1 VRLWHRRIA
10 GIKKKMAVSKVKH
23 KHWNEI
29 IGLLLFAVGLLIML
43 SLISYSAT
51 DPCFSVANTGAEI
64 KNVIGIIGAYLS
76 DALFRL
82 FGISSYLIPLF
93 LFGYAVFL
101 ALGGEAVHPHLKK
114 VGGIVLFLSCSTL
127 FGLEGDTIRLF
138 GEDISS
144 GGLLGGIIVRL
155 LVAGVSA
162 LGAYIITIT
171 AVIISLMLL
180 TPFSLLKALSWL
192 RDLYGRWMEQLDL
205 LIAVHQGRKEKARAA
220 REQAAPPKEPPKIV
234 ETPKQPQP
242 VPQPRAVKPEQSA
255 KPVQEAFGFM
265 ESKGAKEAYRLPLPD
280 LLDPL
285 PPVAKKVSKDD
296 MFAQSELLARKLQ
309 DFDIQG
315 RVTQVY
321 PGPVVTMF
329 EYEPAPGVKV
339 SKIVNLADDLALAMK
354 AGSVRIVAPLPGKAA
369 VGIEVPNNT
378 RETVYFRQIIESPE
392 YRAHKS
398 RLKVPLGKDI
408 FGASVLSAID
418 KMPHL
423 LVAGATGSGK
433 SVAINSIILA
443 LLYNAQPS
451 EVKLVLV
458 DPKMLELSLYND
470 IPHLLTP
477 VVTQPKRAAETLRA
491 LVAEMERRYRL
502 LAEKGSKN
510 IDSYNKVVTEADR
523 LPYIV
528 VIIDE
533 LADLMMTVQRE
544 VEDSIM
550 RLAQMARAAGIH
562 LIVATQRPSVD
573 VITGLIK
580 ANLPARISFQ
590 VSSKTDS
597 RTILDA
603 NGAENLLGMGDMLF
617 LPPGTAHLIRVHGCF
632 VSEAEIKRVVEFVKN
647 QAKPNYEL
655 LARRAK
661 ELVEAEAA
669 SAEDGERDELYN
681 RAVELVQMNGQA
693 STSFIQRRLRVGYNR
708 AARMIEMMQED
719 GIVGP
724 ADGAKP
730 RQVLVR
736 KNMDGTV
743 HNLDDL

>member
-1 VRLWHRRIA
+1 
-10 GIKKKMAVSKVKH
+10 MAVSIAKH
-23 KHWNEI
+23 KHWNEMM
-29 IGLLLFAVGLLIML
+29 GLLLFAAGLLIML
-43 SLISYSAT
+43 SLVSYSAT
-51 DPCFSVANTGAEI
+51 DACFSVASTGAEI
-64 KNVIGIIGAYLS
+64 KNTIGIFGAYLS
-76 DALFRL
+76 DALLRL
-82 FGISSYLIPLF
+82 FGLSAYIIPLL

-101 ALGGEAVHPHLKK
+101 ALGSEAVHPHLKK
-114 VGGIVLFLSCSTL
+114 VGGIILFIASSAF
-127 FGLEGDTIRLF
+127 FGLESETVRVF
-138 GEDISS
+138 SEEISS
-144 GGLLGGIIVRL
+144 GGMLGGFIARL
-155 LVAGVSA
+155 LVGGFSA
-162 LGAYIITIT
+162 TGGYIITFT
-171 AVIISLMLL
+171 AIIIALMLL
-180 TPFSLLKALSWL
+180 TPFSLLKILAWIS
-192 RDLYGRWMEQLDL
+192 DLYRRCLEHLDIL
-205 LIAVHQGRKEKARAA
+205 LAVHKGRKEKAREA
-220 REQAAPPKEPPKIV
+220 REQSALPKELPKIV
-234 ETPKQPQP
+234 ETQKQQQNIAQTRLPKSEKKT
-242 VPQPRAVKPEQSA
+242 KPEQA
-255 KPVQEAFGFM
+255 TFGFM
-265 ESKGAKEAYRLPLPD
+265 ESNDRKESYRLPSPD

-285 PPVAKKVSKDD
+285 PPAVKKVSKED
-296 MFAQSELLARKLQ
+296 MLAQSELLVRKLL

-329 EYEPAPGVKV
+329 EFEPAPGVKV
-339 SKIVNLADDLALAMK
+339 SKIVNLSDDLALAMK
-354 AGSVRIVAPLPGKAA
+354 AASVRIVAPLPGKAA
-369 VGIEVPNNT
+369 VGIEVPNNS
-378 RETVYFRQIIESPE
+378 REIVFFRQILESPE
-392 YRAHKS
+392 YLWHKS
-398 RLKVPLGKDI
+398 KLKIPLGKDI
-408 FGASVLSAID
+408 FGAPVVSIID

-433 SVAINSIILA
+433 SVTINSIILA
-443 LLYNAQPS
+443 LLYNAQPN
-451 EVKLVLV
+451 ELKLVLI
-458 DPKMLELSLYND
+458 DPKMLELSLYNE

-510 IDSYNKVVTEADR
+510 VDSYNKVVAETER

-617 LPPGTAHLIRVHGCF
+617 LPPGTAHLMRVHGCF
-632 VSEAEIKRVVEFVKN
+632 VSEAEIKRVVEFVKK
-647 QAKPNYEL
+647 QLKPNYEL
-655 LARRAK
+655 LARRTK
-661 ELVEAEAA
+661 EIGEAEA
-669 SAEDGERDELYN
+669 SLEEGSERDELYN
-681 RAVELVQMNGQA
+681 RAIELVQMNGQA
-693 STSFIQRRLRVGYNR
+693 STSFLQRRLRVGYNR

-730 RQVLVR
+730 RQVLVH

-743 HNLDDL
+743 RSLDD

>member
-1 VRLWHRRIA
+1 
-10 GIKKKMAVSKVKH
+10 MAVSAEKH
-23 KHWNEI
+23 KHWNEMV
-29 IGLLLFAVGLLIML
+29 GLLLFAVGLLILL
-43 SLISYSAT
+43 SLVSYSAA
-51 DPCFSVANTGAEI
+51 DPCFSVSGTDAET
-64 KNVIGIIGAYLS
+64 KNYIGIIGAYLS
-76 DALFRL
+76 DALLRL
-82 FGISSYLIPLF
+82 FGLSAYFIPLF

-101 ALGGEAVHPHLKK
+101 ALGRGAAHPHLKK
-114 VGGIVLFLSCSTL
+114 VGGIVLFISTAAF
-127 FGLEGDTIRLF
+127 FGLQSSTARLF
-138 GEDISS
+138 GEEVPS
-144 GGLLGGIIVRL
+144 GGMLGGFISYL
-155 LVAGVSA
+155 LLKGFSA
-162 LGAYIITIT
+162 TGAYIITLTSI
-171 AVIISLMLL
+171 VIALMML
-180 TPFSLLKALSWL
+180 TPFSLLKAFAWL
-192 RDLYGRWMEQLDL
+192 RAFYGRMMEQLEL
-205 LIAVHQGRKEKARAA
+205 FITIYRSRREKAREA
-220 REQAAPPKEPPKIV
+220 RQRPMPPKEPPKIV
-234 ETPKQPQP
+234 ETQKQPAAQREP
-242 VPQPRAVKPEQSA
+242 KPEKPP
-255 KPVQEAFGFM
+255 KPVQATFEFM
-265 ESKGAKEAYRLPLPD
+265 ESKDGKSAYQLPSLE
-280 LLDPL
+280 LLDPI
-285 PPVAKKVSKDD
+285 PPVVKKISKED
-296 MFAQSELLARKLQ
+296 MLAQSELLQHKLQ

-329 EYEPAPGVKV
+329 EFEPAPGVKV

-378 RETVYFRQIIESPE
+378 RETVYFRQILETPE
-392 YRAHKS
+392 YQANKS
-398 RLKVPLGKDI
+398 KLKVPLGKDI
-408 FGASVLSAID
+408 FGASVITGIE

-443 LLYNAQPS
+443 ILYNAKPN
-451 EVKLVLV
+451 EVKLAMV
-458 DPKMLELSLYND
+458 DPKMLELSVYEG
-470 IPHLLTP
+470 IPHLLSP
-477 VVTQPKRAAETLRA
+477 VVTQPKKAAETLRA
-491 LVAEMERRYRL
+491 IVAEMERRYRQ
-502 LAEKGSKN
+502 LAEKGNKN
-510 IDSYNKVVTEADR
+510 IDSYNKAVPEAER

-544 VEDSIM
+544 VEDSVM

-580 ANLPARISFQ
+580 ANLPSRISFQ

-617 LPPGTAHLIRVHGCF
+617 QPPGSSHIIRAHGCF
-632 VSEAEIKRVVEFVKN
+632 VSEAEIKRVVEFVKK
-647 QAKPNYEL
+647 QGKPNYEL
-655 LARRAK
+655 LQQRAK
-661 ELVEAEAA
+661 EIVEAQV
-669 SAEDGERDELYN
+669 AEVEDSERDELYQ

-719 GIVGP
+719 GIVGA

-736 KNMDGTV
+736 RNMDGTM
-743 HNLDDL
+743 NDLDDL

>member
-1 VRLWHRRIA
+1 
-10 GIKKKMAVSKVKH
+10 MAVSATKH
-23 KHWNEI
+23 KHWNEMV
-29 IGLLLFAVGLLIML
+29 GLLLFAAGLLMIL

-51 DPCFSVANTGAEI
+51 DPCFSVTGTNAVI
-64 KNVIGIIGAYLS
+64 KNYIGIIGAYLS
-76 DALFRL
+76 DALLRL
-82 FGISSYLIPLF
+82 FGVTTYLIAFLF
-93 LFGYAVFL
+93 LGFAVFYV
-101 ALGGEAVHPHLKK
+101 LGGEAHHPHLKK
-114 VGGIVLFLSCSTL
+114 IGGLVLFFSTAAF
-127 FGLEGDTIRLF
+127 FGLQGDTVRFL
-138 GEDISS
+138 GENIPS
-144 GGLLGGIIVRL
+144 GGMFGG
-155 LVAGVSA
+155 LVAYLLIQGFSIT
-162 LGAYIITIT
+162 GSYIITIT
-171 AVIISLMLL
+171 AMIVSLMML
-180 TPFSLLKALSWL
+180 TPFSPLKSLAWL
-192 RDLYGRWMEQLDL
+192 RTIYGQLSEHLDIL
-205 LIAVHQGRKEKARAA
+205 VTVYQGRREKAREAKQ
-220 REQAAPPKEPPKIV
+220 RPVVPKEPPKIIDEQKPSV
-234 ETPKQPQP
+234 TPASKIM
-242 VPQPRAVKPEQSA
+242 KPE
-255 KPVQEAFGFM
+255 KPVKAVHQASFEFM
-265 ESKGAKEAYRLPLPD
+265 GTGDGTGGKDSYRLPSPD
-280 LLDPL
+280 LLDPV
-285 PPVAKKVSKDD
+285 PAAMKKISKEE
-296 MFAQSELLARKLQ
+296 MLAQSELLARKLQ
-309 DFDIQG
+309 DFDIEG
-315 RVTQVY
+315 RITQVY

-329 EYEPAPGVKV
+329 EFEPAPGVKV

-392 YRAHKS
+392 YQAHKS

-408 FGASVLSAID
+408 FGASVVSSID

-443 LLYNAQPS
+443 LLYNARPN
-451 EVKLVLV
+451 EVKLVMV
-458 DPKMLELSLYND
+458 DPKMLELTLYND
-470 IPHLLTP
+470 IPHLLSP
-477 VVTQPKRAAETLRA
+477 VVTQPKKAAETLRA
-491 LVAEMERRYRL
+491 LVAEMERRYRQ

-510 IDSYNKVVTEADR
+510 IESFNKAVPEAER
-523 LPYIV
+523 LSFIV

-617 LPPGTAHLIRVHGCF
+617 QPPGSAHLVRVHGCF
-632 VSEAEIKRVVEFVKN
+632 VSEAEIKRVVEFIKK
-647 QAKPNYEL
+647 QGKPNYEL
-655 LARRAK
+655 LQQRVK
-661 ELVEAEAA
+661 EVVEAQV
-669 SAEDGERDELYN
+669 AEVEDSERDELYA
-681 RAVELVQMNGQA
+681 RAVELVQLNGQA
-693 STSFIQRRLRVGYNR
+693 STSFLQRRLRVGYNR

-730 RQVLVR
+730 REVLVR

-743 HNLDDL
+743 RDLDE

>member
-1 VRLWHRRIA
+1 
-10 GIKKKMAVSKVKH
+10 MAVSGAPHMKH
-23 KHWNEI
+23 KHEI
-29 IGLLLFAVGLLIML
+29 ISLLLFAAGLLIML
-43 SLISYSAT
+43 SLISYSST
-51 DPCFSVANTGAEI
+51 DPCFSVAKTGSDIRNA
-64 KNVIGIIGAYLS
+64 IGIIGAYLS
-76 DALFRL
+76 DIFFRVI
-82 FGISSYLIPLF
+82 GVSAYGIPLF
-93 LFGYAVFL
+93 LFGFAIVL
-101 ALGGEAVHPHLKK
+101 ALGKEPIHPHLKK
-114 VGGIVLFLSCSTL
+114 IGGLLLLISLSAL
-127 FGLEGDTIRLF
+127 LGLGTDTIRLF
-138 GEDISS
+138 EEEIPS
-144 GGLLGGIIVRL
+144 GGMLGGFIGRL
-155 LVAGVSA
+155 LVSGFSST
-162 LGAYIITIT
+162 GAYIITIT
-171 AVIISLMLL
+171 AIMLSLMLL
-180 TPFSLLKALSWL
+180 TPFSFVKVLGLLKAA
-192 RDLYGRWMEQLDL
+192 YGRLIEHLEI
-205 LIAVHQGRKEKARAA
+205 LIAIHRGRKEKAREAKDIPHA
-220 REQAAPPKEPPKIV
+220 SKEQPAIV
-234 ETPKQPQP
+234 ETRKQPEAAQ
-242 VPQPRAVKPEQSA
+242 VKQDKSARLVQSTF
-255 KPVQEAFGFM
+255 EFM
-265 ESKGAKEAYRLPLPD
+265 ENPEIKGAYQLPSSD

-285 PPVAKKVSKDD
+285 PPVLKKVSRED
-296 MFAQSELLARKLQ
+296 MLAQSELLARKLL

-329 EYEPAPGVKV
+329 EFEPAPGVKV
-339 SKIVNLADDLALAMK
+339 SKITNLSDDLALAMK
-354 AGSVRIVAPLPGKAA
+354 AASVRIVAPLPGKAA
-369 VGIEVPNNT
+369 VGIEVPNNS
-378 RETVYFRQIIESPE
+378 RETVYFRSILESPE
-392 YRAHKS
+392 YRTHRSKL
-398 RLKVPLGKDI
+398 RIPLGKDI
-408 FGASVLSAID
+408 FGVPVISTID

-443 LLYNAQPS
+443 LLYNAQPR

-470 IPHLLTP
+470 IPHLMTP

-491 LVAEMERRYRL
+491 LVAEMERRYRQ

-510 IDSYNKVVTEADR
+510 IDSYNKAVSDQER

-528 VIIDE
+528 IIIDE

-617 LPPGTAHLIRVHGCF
+617 LPPGTSHVIRVHGCF
-632 VSEAEIKRVVEFVKN
+632 VSEAEIKRVVEFVKT
-647 QAKPNYEL
+647 QATPNYEL
-655 LARRAK
+655 LARRTK
-661 ELVEAEAA
+661 ELTESDAVSEE
-669 SAEDGERDELYN
+669 EGERDELYA

-708 AARMIEMMQED
+708 AARMIEMMEED

-724 ADGAKP
+724 ADGSKP
-730 RQVLVR
+730 RQVLIR

-743 HNLDDL
+743 RDSDA

>member
-1 VRLWHRRIA
+1 
-10 GIKKKMAVSKVKH
+10 MAISIVKH
-23 KHWNEI
+23 KHWNEMM
-29 IGLLLFAVGLLIML
+29 GLLLFAVGLLIML

-51 DPCFSVANTGAEI
+51 DACFSVASTGAEI
-64 KNVIGIIGAYLS
+64 NNTIGIFGAYLS
-76 DALFRL
+76 DVLLRL
-82 FGISSYLIPLF
+82 FGLSAYIIPLL
-93 LFGYAVFL
+93 LFGYATFL
-101 ALGGEAVHPHLKK
+101 ALGREAVHPHLKK
-114 VGGIVLFLSCSTL
+114 VGSIIFFIASAAF
-127 FGLEGDTIRLF
+127 FGLQSETIKLF
-138 GEDISS
+138 GEEIAS
-144 GGLLGGIIVRL
+144 GGILGGFIARL
-155 LVAGVSA
+155 LVGGFSA
-162 LGAYIITIT
+162 IGAYIITLT
-171 AVIISLMLL
+171 AIIIALMLL
-180 TPFSLLKALSWL
+180 TPFSVLKMLKWVSVLYNQCLEQIYILL
-192 RDLYGRWMEQLDL
+192 
-205 LIAVHQGRKEKARAA
+205 AVHRGRKEKAREA
-220 REQAAPPKEPPKIV
+220 REQPVLPKAPPQIV
-234 ETPKQPQP
+234 ETQKQQQNIAQTRLPKPDKTI
-242 VPQPRAVKPEQSA
+242 RPEQA
-255 KPVQEAFGFM
+255 AFGFM
-265 ESKGAKEAYRLPLPD
+265 EGKERKESYQLPTPD
-280 LLDPL
+280 LLDSL
-285 PPVAKKVSKDD
+285 PPAAKKISKED
-296 MFAQSELLARKLQ
+296 MLAQSELLVRKLQ

-329 EYEPAPGVKV
+329 EFEPAPGVKV
-339 SKIVNLADDLALAMK
+339 SKIVNLSDDLALAMK
-354 AGSVRIVAPLPGKAA
+354 AASVRIVAPLPGKAA

-378 RETVYFRQIIESPE
+378 RETVFFRQILESPE
-392 YRAHKS
+392 YLWHKS
-398 RLKVPLGKDI
+398 KLKIPLGKDI
-408 FGASVLSAID
+408 FGASVVSVID

-443 LLYNAQPS
+443 LLYNAQPN
-451 EVKLVLV
+451 ELKLVLV

-477 VVTQPKRAAETLRA
+477 VITQPKRAAETLRA

-502 LAEKGSKN
+502 LADKGSKN
-510 IDSYNKVVTEADR
+510 VDSYNKAVAEADR

-617 LPPGTAHLIRVHGCF
+617 LPPGTAHLVRVHGCF
-632 VSEAEIKRVVEFVKN
+632 VSEAEIKRVVEFVKK
-647 QAKPNYEL
+647 QLKPNYEL
-655 LARRAK
+655 LARRTK
-661 ELVEAEAA
+661 EIVEAEAI
-669 SAEDGERDELYN
+669 SEESNERDEHYN
-681 RAVELVQMNGQA
+681 RAIELVQMNGQA
-693 STSFIQRRLRVGYNR
+693 STSFLQRRLRVGYNR

-730 RQVLVR
+730 RQVLIR

-743 HNLDDL
+743 RNSDD

>member
-1 VRLWHRRIA
+1 
-10 GIKKKMAVSKVKH
+10 MAVSIVKH
-23 KHWNEI
+23 KHWNEMA
-29 IGLLLFAVGLLIML
+29 GLLLLALGLLIML
-43 SLISYSAT
+43 SLISYSAA
-51 DPCFSVANTGAEI
+51 DPCFSVASTGGEI
-64 KNVIGIIGAYLS
+64 KNSIGLVGAYFS
-76 DALFRL
+76 DILLRL
-82 FGISSYLIPLF
+82 FGVSAYLIPLF
-93 LFGYAVFL
+93 FFGYAVFL
-101 ALGGEAVHPHLKK
+101 MLGKEAVHPHLKK
-114 VGGIVLFLSCSTL
+114 IGGVVLFISLSAF
-127 FGLEGDTIRLF
+127 FGLESETVKLF
-138 GEDISS
+138 GEEVLS
-144 GGLLGGIIVRL
+144 GGMLGGILARL
-155 LVAGVSA
+155 LVGGVSA
-162 LGAYIITIT
+162 VGAHIITIT

-180 TPFSLLKALSWL
+180 TPFSPLKALAWL
-192 RDLYGRWMEQLDL
+192 RAQYVRLSEHLEL
-205 LIAVHQGRKEKARAA
+205 LLAVHQGRKEKAREA
-220 REQAAPPKEPPKIV
+220 REQAAPPPEPPKIV
-234 ETPKQPQP
+234 EAQKPQQAAM
-242 VPQPRAVKPEQSA
+242 QPRVVRPEKPQ

-265 ESKGAKEAYRLPLPD
+265 ETKDANTAGEAYQLPVPE

-285 PPVAKKVSKDD
+285 PPAAKKISKED
-296 MFAQSELLARKLQ
+296 MLAQSELLARKLQ
-309 DFDIQG
+309 DFDIEG

-329 EYEPAPGVKV
+329 EYEPAPGIKV
-339 SKIVNLADDLALAMK
+339 SKIVNLSDDLALAMK
-354 AGSVRIVAPLPGKAA
+354 AASVRIVAPLPGKAA

-378 RETVYFRQIIESPE
+378 RETVYFRQIIESSE

-398 RLKVPLGKDI
+398 KLKVPLGKDI
-408 FGASVLSAID
+408 FGASVLSSID

-443 LLYNAQPS
+443 LLYNAQPN

-491 LVAEMERRYRL
+491 LVAEMERRYRQ
-502 LAEKGSKN
+502 LADKGSKN
-510 IDSYNKVVTEADR
+510 IDSYNKAVTEAER

-617 LPPGTAHLIRVHGCF
+617 QPPGTAHLIRVHGCF
-632 VSEAEIKRVVEFVKN
+632 VSEAEIKRVVEFVRK

-661 ELVEAEAA
+661 EIVEAEAA
-669 SAEDGERDELYN
+669 SAEDSERDELYN

-708 AARMIEMMQED
+708 AARMIEMMEED

-743 HNLDDL
+743 RDLDA

>member
-1 VRLWHRRIA
+1 
-10 GIKKKMAVSKVKH
+10 MTVSTAKH

-29 IGLLLFAVGLLIML
+29 IGLLLFAAGLLIML

-51 DPCFSVANTGAEI
+51 DQCFSVANTGSEI
-64 KNVIGIIGAYLS
+64 TNAIGIIGAYLS
-76 DALFRL
+76 DALLRL
-82 FGISSYLIPLF
+82 FGLSAYLIPLF
-93 LFGYAVFL
+93 LLGYAVL
-101 ALGGEAVHPHLKK
+101 LTLNGEAVHPHLKK
-114 VGGIVLFLSCSTL
+114 IGGIVLFISTSAF
-127 FGLEGDTIRLF
+127 FGLERETIRLF
-138 GEDISS
+138 GEEISS
-144 GGLLGGIIVRL
+144 GGMLGSLIVRL
-155 LVAGVSA
+155 LVGGVSA
-162 LGAYIITIT
+162 VGTYIITLT
-171 AVIISLMLL
+171 AIIISLMLL
-180 TPFSLLKALSWL
+180 TPFSLLKALAWI
-192 RDLYGRWMEQLDL
+192 RTLYSRWMEQLDIL
-205 LIAVHQGRKEKARAA
+205 LVVHQGRKEKARET
-220 REQAAPPKEPPKIV
+220 REQAALPKEPPRIV
-234 ETPKQPQP
+234 EAQKQQ
-242 VPQPRAVKPEQSA
+242 QTAMQTRIVKQDKSA
-255 KPVQEAFGFM
+255 RPMQETFGFM
-265 ESKGAKEAYRLPLPD
+265 DSKESREVYKLPSPD

-285 PPVAKKVSKDD
+285 PPSVKKVSKDD
-296 MFAQSELLARKLQ
+296 MLAQSELLAHKLQ

-339 SKIVNLADDLALAMK
+339 SKIVNLSDDLALAMK

-369 VGIEVPNNT
+369 VGIEVPNNS
-378 RETVYFRQIIESPE
+378 REIVYFRQILESPE

-398 RLKVPLGKDI
+398 KLKVPLGKDI
-408 FGASVLSAID
+408 FGASVVSALD

-433 SVAINSIILA
+433 SVTINSIILA
-443 LLYNAQPS
+443 LLFNAQPN
-451 EVKLVLV
+451 EIKLVLV
-458 DPKMLELSLYND
+458 DPKMLELSLYNE

-491 LVAEMERRYRL
+491 LVAEMERRYRM
-502 LAEKGSKN
+502 LAEKSSKN
-510 IDSYNKVVTEADR
+510 VDSYNKGVPEAER
-523 LPYIV
+523 MPYIV

-617 LPPGTAHLIRVHGCF
+617 LPPGTAQLMRVHGCF
-632 VSEAEIKRVVEFVKN
+632 VSEAEIKRVVEFVKK

-655 LARRAK
+655 LARRSQ
-661 ELVEAEAA
+661 ELVEAETA
-669 SAEDGERDELYN
+669 SEEDSERDELYN

-719 GIVGP
+719 GIVGA

-736 KNMDGTV
+736 KNMDETIR
-743 HNLDDL
+743 NLDDL

>member
-1 VRLWHRRIA
+1 
-10 GIKKKMAVSKVKH
+10 MPVSTVKH
-23 KHWNEI
+23 KHVNEI
-29 IGLLLFAVGLLIML
+29 VALVLFAAGLLILL
-43 SLISYSAT
+43 SLASYSAA
-51 DPCFSVANTGAEI
+51 DPCFSVSGHTGAVR
-64 KNVIGIIGAYLS
+64 NYIGIIGSYLS
-76 DALFRL
+76 DALLRIL
-82 FGISSYLIPLF
+82 GVSAYLVPLF
-93 LFGYAVFL
+93 LFAYALFL
-101 ALGGEAVHPHLKK
+101 GFGKEALHPHLKK
-114 VGGIVLFLSCSTL
+114 VGGLVLIVSSAVL
-127 FGLEGDTIRLF
+127 FGLQGETVRLLD
-138 GEDISS
+138 EELPS
-144 GGLLGGIIVRL
+144 GGLLGSLASRFL
-155 LVAGVSA
+155 LRGVSVT
-162 LGAYIITIT
+162 GSYIITVT
-171 AVIISLMLL
+171 ASVISLMLL
-180 TPFSLLKALSWL
+180 TPFSLRGALAWM
-192 RDLYGRWMEQLDL
+192 RNAYGRLMEQIEIMAALYR
-205 LIAVHQGRKEKARAA
+205 ARAEKAREAKL
-220 REQAAPPKEPPKIV
+220 RPVQPKEPPKIV
-234 ETPKQPQP
+234 DTQREAARMREQKEK
-242 VPQPRAVKPEQSA
+242 REKPA
-255 KPVQEAFGFM
+255 KPVQSSFGFM
-265 ESKGAKEAYRLPLPD
+265 EGKGEYKLPAPD

-285 PPVAKKVSKDD
+285 PPAVKRVTKED
-296 MFAQSELLARKLQ
+296 MLAQSTLLSRKFM

-315 RVTQVY
+315 RVVQVY

-329 EYEPAPGVKV
+329 EFEPAPGVKV
-339 SKIVNLADDLALAMK
+339 SKIVNLSDDLALAMK

-378 RETVYFRQIIESPE
+378 RETVYFREILESPMFQSN
-392 YRAHKS
+392 KS

-408 FGASVLSAID
+408 FGVPVVTTIE

-433 SVAINSIILA
+433 SVAINSVILA
-443 LLYNAQPS
+443 LLYNARPN

-470 IPHLLTP
+470 IPHLLSP

-491 LVAEMERRYRL
+491 LVAEMERRYRQ
-502 LAEKGSKN
+502 LAGKGSKN
-510 IDSYNKVVTEADR
+510 IESYNKAAPEAER

-617 LPPGTAHLIRVHGCF
+617 LPPGTAHLVRVHGCF
-632 VSEAEIKRVVEFVKN
+632 VSEAEIKRVVEFVKK
-647 QAKPNYEL
+647 QGSPNYEL
-655 LARRAK
+655 LAQRVK
-661 ELVEAEAA
+661 EVAEAEVA
-669 SAEDGERDELYN
+669 SGEESERDELYE

-693 STSFIQRRLRVGYNR
+693 STSFLQRRLRVGYNR
-708 AARMIEMMQED
+708 AARMIEMMEED
-719 GIVGP
+719 GIVAP

-730 RQVLVR
+730 REVLVR
-736 KNMDGTV
+736 KNMDGTERET
-743 HNLDDL
+743 

>member
-1 VRLWHRRIA
+1 
-10 GIKKKMAVSKVKH
+10 MAVTKVKH
-23 KHWNEI
+23 KHGHEAVALI
-29 IGLLLFAVGLLIML
+29 LFAAGLLVLMGLVT
-43 SLISYSAT
+43 YSAS
-51 DPCFSVANTGAEI
+51 DPCFSVAGKGAEVR
-64 KNVIGIIGAYLS
+64 NAIGIIGAYLS
-76 DALFRL
+76 DALLKL
-82 FGISSYLIPLF
+82 FGLCAYLIPVF
-93 LFGYAVFL
+93 LFACAAFFS
-101 ALGGEAVHPHLKK
+101 LGGEAAHPVLKK
-114 VGGIVLFLSCSTL
+114 VGGVLLFVSLATL
-127 FGLEGDTIRLF
+127 LGLQNETMTIF
-138 GEDISS
+138 GEEVPS
-144 GGLLGGIIVRL
+144 GGMLGQLFVVL
-155 LVAGVSA
+155 LVKSVSVT
-162 LGAYIITIT
+162 GAYIITVT
-171 AVIISLMLL
+171 SLVISLLL
-180 TPFSLLKALSWL
+180 LAPFSLLNAFALV
-192 RDLYGRWMEQLDL
+192 RRLYVGLSEKVL
-205 LIAVHQGRKEKARAA
+205 LLMAIQKARAERA
-220 REQAAPPKEPPKIV
+220 REARARPIQPKEPPRIV
-234 ETPKQPQP
+234 ESPPPREAGRERELKEKKERPPKATQ
-242 VPQPRAVKPEQSA
+242 A
-255 KPVQEAFGFM
+255 AFEFM
-265 ESKGAKEAYRLPLPD
+265 DDGKGAYKLPSTD
-280 LLDPL
+280 LLDPV
-285 PPVAKKVSKDD
+285 PSTVKKISEKE
-296 MFAQSELLARKLQ
+296 MIALSELLAQKLL

-315 RVTQVY
+315 RITQVH

-329 EYEPAPGVKV
+329 EFEPAPGVKV
-339 SKIVNLADDLALAMK
+339 SRIVGLSDDLALSMK
-354 AGSVRIVAPLPGKAA
+354 AASVRIQSPLPGKAA

-378 RETVYFRQIIESPE
+378 RETVYFREIVESAE
-392 YRAHKS
+392 YQSPRS
-398 RLKVPLGKDI
+398 RLKVPMGKDI
-408 FGASVLSAID
+408 FGASVVSSIER
-418 KMPHL
+418 MPHL

-443 LLYNAQPS
+443 LLFNAKPN

-491 LVAEMERRYRL
+491 LVAEMERRYRA

-510 IDSYNKVVTEADR
+510 IDSYNKAVSEAER

-580 ANLPARISFQ
+580 ANLPTRVSFQ

-617 LPPGTAHLIRVHGCF
+617 QPPGTAHLIRVHGCF
-632 VSEAEIKRVVEFVKN
+632 VSEAEIKRVVDFVKK
-647 QAKPNYEL
+647 QGKPNYEF
-655 LARRAK
+655 LAQRVK
-661 ELVEAEAA
+661 EVAEAEVAA
-669 SAEDGERDELYN
+669 VEDSERDEFYQ

-693 STSFIQRRLRVGYNR
+693 STSFLQRRLRVGYNR
-708 AARMIEMMQED
+708 AARMIEMMEED
-719 GIVGP
+719 GIVGA
-724 ADGAKP
+724 ADGSKP

-743 HNLDDL
+743 REIDDI